1 MRIVICPQAFKGGLR
16 GMEAARAIATG
27 LRRVFPS
34 AEFVLLPVADGG
46 DGTLEALV
54 PAVLFPTTLPSPL
67 AGEGQDGGLHATSVT
82 GPLGEPVQAPWGVM
96 AGGST
101 AVIELARASGLAL
114 LPPERRDPLRATTFG
129 TGQLILTA
137 LDAGY
142 RRIIVGLGGSATNDG
157 GEGIARALGARFL
170 DAAGLDLPPGGAAL
184 ARLARIDLSRLDPR
198 VKEIRILA
206 ATDVANPLCGPE
218 GASETYGPQKG
229 ATPDMVRAL
238 DAALRRFG
246 EVIEEELGVDVLTRP
261 RMGAA
266 GGAGAGLFALLGAE
280 IGSGADIVCDALGVD
295 AALEGAALAVVGE
308 GRLDWQTAYD
318 KAPIAVARRARA
330 KGVPVI
336 AVAGSL
342 GPGYEALLG
351 QGIALAEAATPA
363 GMPLAEAMARAA
375 ELVADAAERA
385 GRQAATLFSLTVAP
399 LS

>member
-1 MRIVICPQAFKGGLR
+1 M
-16 GMEAARAIATG
+16 
-27 LRRVFPS
+27 
-34 AEFVLLPVADGG
+34 
-46 DGTLEALV
+46 
-54 PAVLFPTTLPSPL
+54 
-67 AGEGQDGGLHATSVT
+67 
-82 GPLGEPVQAPWGVM
+82 
-96 AGGST
+96 
-101 AVIELARASGLAL
+101 
-114 LPPERRDPLRATTFG
+114 
-129 TGQLILTA
+129 
-137 LDAGY
+137 
-142 RRIIVGLGGSATNDG
+142 
-157 GEGIARALGARFL
+157 
-170 DAAGLDLPPGGAAL
+170 
-184 ARLARIDLSRLDPR
+184 
-198 VKEIRILA
+198 
-206 ATDVANPLCGPE
+206 
-218 GASETYGPQKG
+218 
-229 ATPDMVRAL
+229 
-238 DAALRRFG
+238 
-246 EVIEEELGVDVLTRP
+246 
-261 RMGAA
+261 
-266 GGAGAGLFALLGAE
+266 LGAE